1 MFKSKYYSL
10 EIISQHP
17 QFRNRPLKKYGIDG
31 VDTVGAWGDEPFE
44 IKFKN
49 NSGNRVQVKVSVDG
63 TDVLSG
69 DPATTEADSQMW
81 LVNGYG
87 TLQLKA
93 WPESKN
99 GGASFVFTSANNS
112 VALHTHGDMSN
123 RGIIAVAVFEE
134 GYIEP
139 VRLNYHDYD
148 YRDYGRRYRKRLDLT
163 TKSICR
169 DTKSADADVD
179 YSFDEVAEPATYSSN
194 SIDTYEGRISESSVS
209 NSLDRKSLASVGAGS
224 YVDQRITYTK
234 GLTKPVLATTL
245 KVKYVWWD
253 DLKAKLESMGYTNND
268 PDGFPGD
275 ASKKMIDLKS
285 TPRIDTTR
293 PKYGAFRRAP
303 QELISRF

>member
-1 MFKSKYYSL
+1 MFKSKYYTL

-17 QFRNRPLKKYGIDG
+17 TYRNRPLKKYGIDG
-31 VDTVGAWGDEPFE
+31 VDTIGAWGDEPFE

-81 LVNGYG
+81 LVNAYG

-99 GGASFVFTSANNS
+99 GGAAFVFTSAENS
-112 VALHTHGDMSN
+112 VALHARGDISN

-134 GYIEP
+134 GYVEP
-139 VRLNYHDYD
+139 ARINYKYNSNE
-148 YRDYGRRYRKRLDLT
+148 RARRRLDLS

-169 DTKSADADVD
+169 DTKCADSRGVD
-179 YSFDEVAEPATYSSN
+179 EISDCDYYSESFNLDEA
-194 SIDTYEGRISESSVS
+194 EGRSSS
-209 NSLDRKSLASVGAGS
+209 DFKSLASVGAGS
-224 YVDQRITYTK
+224 YVSQNITYAK
-234 GLTKPVLATTL
+234 GLTKPELATTL
-245 KVKYVWWD
+245 RVKYVWWD
-253 DLKAKLESMGYTNND
+253 ELKAKLESMGYANTD
-268 PDGFPGD
+268 SDQTGFPGD
-275 ASKKMIDLKS
+275 AQKKMINLKG
-285 TPRIDTTR
+285 TPRIDTQ

-303 QELISRF
+303 HEMISRF